1 MGNKIIKNKQGLACD
16 IWVFL
21 HAISSSLSSS
31 VQLLYLFRK
40 HCSLKSSITS
50 GSFTFSAPPLTMI
63 PGPRERK
70 VIGFSLIIK
79 YSEVSHC
86 LVCGPL
92 WVSVSSIVFNLIML
106 AFICLLILATL
117 DISDG
122 YFEDDLLCAASLY
135 LLIVIYS
142 FLNLP

>member
-1 MGNKIIKNKQGLACD
+1 MWYLGLPACYFKQFKFICA
-16 IWVFL
+16 V
-21 HAISSSLSSS
+21 
-31 VQLLYLFRK
+31 LYLFRK

-92 WVSVSSIVFNLIML
+92 WVSVLITMSDDSWEMHWFFITFVVDFECFFKYSIKFQ
-106 AFICLLILATL
+106 ACQTTQW
-117 DISDG
+117 DSISRR
-122 YFEDDLLCAASLY
+122 EVC
-135 LLIVIYS
+135 
-142 FLNLP
+142 